1 MNETGL
7 TPEYI
12 NSIIKYVDYWL
23 VPGTTTIV
31 CAMVLKNNFVVIGK
45 AVADSR
51 KSFYETIVKRMAYE
65 NAKQQIWELEYYLLK
80 DKLNKA

>member
-1 MNETGL
+1 MDDTGL

-12 NSIIKYVDYWL
+12 NSRIKSVEYWA
-23 VPGTTTIV
+23 VAGTTTIV
-31 CAMVLKNNFVVIGK
+31 CALVLQNDFVVTGK
-45 AVADSR
+45 ATVDSR

-65 NAKQQIWELEYYLLK
+65 DAKQKIWKLEYYLLK